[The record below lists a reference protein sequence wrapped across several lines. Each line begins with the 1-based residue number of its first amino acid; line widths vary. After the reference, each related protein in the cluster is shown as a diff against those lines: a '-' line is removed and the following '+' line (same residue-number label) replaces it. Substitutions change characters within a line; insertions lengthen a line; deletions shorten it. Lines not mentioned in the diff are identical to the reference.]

1 MYICRQDLYNE
12 SYSFQKN
19 IMKVIFIWIYD
30 VYFFF
35 IMIYV
40 VYLHLYGESL
50 FYKKVN
56 YIVLFYTSC
65 QDLKKKKTNFKKLYD
80 FEKINV
86 ICTFKS
92 LPFIIKYKY

>member
-65 QDLKKKKTNFKKLYD
+65 QDLKKKKLILKSYMILKKLMWFVLLNLYH
-80 FEKINV
+80 
-86 ICTFKS
+86 
-92 LPFIIKYKY
+92 L

>member
-1 MYICRQDLYNE
+1 
-12 SYSFQKN
+12 
-19 IMKVIFIWIYD
+19 MKVIFIWIYD

-65 QDLKKKKTNFKKLYD
+65 QDLKKKLILKSYMILKKLMWFVLLNLYH
-80 FEKINV
+80 
-86 ICTFKS
+86 
-92 LPFIIKYKY
+92 L

>member
-40 VYLHLYGESL
+40 VYLHDLYGESL

-65 QDLKKKKTNFKKLYD
+65 QDLKKKKLILKSYMILKKLMWFVLLNLYH
-80 FEKINV
+80 
-86 ICTFKS
+86 
-92 LPFIIKYKY
+92 L